1 MTPGVARQWQD
12 KGGAAKG
19 TGARAATGTAVGRE
33 KKRPRAE
40 SRKAKRSRPAG
51 RQAGRQ
57 AEGWQAKGERIGDG
71 RVMGESVR
79 GVARWYGNE
88 RFRGPVGG
96 QAGGSRGLRGARGS
110 IEGERR
116 EGGMEGKGR
125 GGWLGG
131 HHRGRRSEG
140 RMGGWDIGDEARG

>member
-1 MTPGVARQWQD
+1 MLVCPKGVTPGVAKQWQD
-12 KGGAAKG
+12 KGAGGKQ
-19 TGARAATGTAVGRE
+19 ARRERNGDGMAVGRE
-33 KKRPRAE
+33 KKRPRE
-40 SRKAKRSRPAG
+40 RSRAKRRGVG

-57 AEGWQAKGERIGDG
+57 AGRGMAGEGRERIGDG

-110 IEGERR
+110 IER
-116 EGGMEGKGR
+116 EEWKGGG
-125 GGWLGG
+125 
-131 HHRGRRSEG
+131 
-140 RMGGWDIGDEARG
+140 

>member
-1 MTPGVARQWQD
+1 MFHGFRACWLPEGGDAGRREAAAGQ
-12 KGGAAKG
+12 GAARE
-19 TGARAATGTAVGRE
+19 TGARAALGTAVGRE

-71 RVMGESVR
+71 RVIGESVR

-96 QAGGSRGLRGARGS
+96 QAGG
-110 IEGERR
+110 
-116 EGGMEGKGR
+116 
-125 GGWLGG
+125 
-131 HHRGRRSEG
+131 
-140 RMGGWDIGDEARG
+140 